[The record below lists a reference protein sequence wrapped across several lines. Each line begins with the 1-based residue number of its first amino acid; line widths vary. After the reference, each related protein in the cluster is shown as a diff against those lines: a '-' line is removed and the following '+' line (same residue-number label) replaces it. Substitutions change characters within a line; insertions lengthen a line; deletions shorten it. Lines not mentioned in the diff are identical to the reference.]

1 MATGKIV
8 GRVAQIEDDGTV
20 WWLTATPHERVTTLG
35 GISVGVSPVTKRVY
49 PTGDVGEVHLVAGVT
64 WTLQLSSGTA
74 ARTYAPLRVEADRTY
89 DIGGMASQ
97 DGLQPPPVAGSYVPG
112 VRSVRL
118 DGTTLTVVGQ
128 DSTET
133 YEVPTS
139 VGPAGPAGPPG
150 ERGPAGEKG
159 AKGDPG
165 PEGPRGS
172 DGAAGKIGPEGPPG
186 KPGPAGPAG
195 ERGRDGAAGEKGPAG
210 EQGEVGPQGPPGPR
224 GPAGPRGADGA
235 PGKQGPE
242 GPKGDPGPQGPP
254 GSGGASVT
262 GGTVWYSNV
271 GGVTPRRAEGG
282 TELDIKVPYPHF
294 WPVAFEY
301 GSSYSSRVA
310 VVQDRTKITL
320 VVPKPPGPSVELTGN
335 FSPGVKSGAGD
346 HNPDGRVTLIAAS
359 GAGNIHLDLRIDEAV
374 GSTWPQKLAT
384 FDGGSYSIKN
394 ISETLTLTGG
404 SVWVN
409 KTPAGGAIEVWSSGL
424 DNEHGRIIINIP
436 VFLGW

>member
-8 GRVAQIEDDGTV
+8 GRVAQIEDDGTI

-35 GISVGVSPVTKRVY
+35 GISVGVSPVTRRVY

-74 ARTYAPLRVEADRTY
+74 ARTYAPIRVEPDRTY

-97 DGLQPPPVAGSYVPG
+97 EGLQPPPVAGTYVPG

-165 PEGPRGS
+165 T
-172 DGAAGKIGPEGPPG
+172 
-186 KPGPAGPAG
+186 AGPKG
-195 ERGRDGAAGEKGPAG
+195 LDGAAGEKGPAG
-210 EQGEVGPQGPPGPR
+210 ERGEVGPQGPPGP
-224 GPAGPRGADGA
+224 AGPKGADGA
-235 PGKQGPE
+235 SGKQGPP

-254 GSGGASVT
+254 GSGGTSIT

-271 GGVTPRRAEGG
+271 GGVTPKNDVGG
-282 TELDIKVPYPHF
+282 TSLDIKVPYPHF
-294 WPVAFEY
+294 WPISFEY
-301 GSSYSSRVA
+301 GSSYSSRVN
-310 VVQDRTKITL
+310 VVQDKTKITL

-346 HNPDGRVTLIAAS
+346 QNPDGRVTLISAS

-384 FDGGSYSIKN
+384 FDGGAYSIKN
-394 ISETLTLTGG
+394 IAEALTLTGG

-409 KTPAGGAIEVWSSGL
+409 KTPAGSAIEVWSAGL
-424 DNEHGRIIINIP
+424 ENEHGRIILNIP

>member
-1 MATGKIV
+1 MATGRIT

-74 ARTYAPLRVEADRTY
+74 ARTYAPIRVEPDRTY

-97 DGLQPPPVAGSYVPG
+97 EGLQPPSVAGSYVPG

-139 VGPAGPAGPPG
+139 VGPVGPAGPQGERGPVGETGPKGPAGPPG
-150 ERGPAGEKG
+150 PKGLDGTAGE
-159 AKGDPG
+159 
-165 PEGPRGS
+165 R
-172 DGAAGKIGPEGPPG
+172 GPEGPPG
-186 KPGPAGPAG
+186 KTGPAGPAG
-195 ERGRDGAAGEKGPAG
+195 ERGEP
-210 EQGEVGPQGPPGPR
+210 GPPGPR
-224 GPAGPRGADGA
+224 GPAGPKGADGA
-235 PGKQGPE
+235 PGKQGPV
-242 GPKGDPGPQGPP
+242 GPKGEPGPQGPP
-254 GSGGASVT
+254 GSGGASIT

-271 GGVTPRRAEGG
+271 GGVIPKNVADG
-282 TELDIKVPYPHF
+282 TSLDIKVPYPHF

-301 GSSYSSRVA
+301 GNSYSSRIT
-310 VVQDRTKITL
+310 VVQDKTKITL
-320 VVPKPPGPSVELTGN
+320 VVPKPPGPSVELTGK
-335 FSPGVKSGAGD
+335 FKPGVKSGAGD
-346 HNPDGRVTLIAAS
+346 HNPDGRVTLISAS

-374 GSTWPQKLAT
+374 GSTWPQKLAV
-384 FDGGSYSIKN
+384 FDGGSYSVKN
-394 ISETLTLTGG
+394 ISETLTTTGG
-404 SVWVN
+404 NVWVN
-409 KTPAGGAIEVWSSGL
+409 KTPSGSDIEVWSSGL
-424 DNEHGRIIINIP
+424 ENEHGRIIINIP
-436 VFLGW
+436 VFIVW

>member
-8 GRVAQIEDDGTV
+8 GRVDQIEDDGTV
-20 WWLTATPHERVTTLG
+20 WWLTATPHERVATLG

-74 ARTYAPLRVEADRTY
+74 ARTYAPLRVEPDRTY

-97 DGLQPPPVAGSYVPG
+97 EGLQPPPVAGSYVPG

-139 VGPAGPAGPPG
+139 VGPAGSAG
-150 ERGPAGEKG
+150 ERGP
-159 AKGDPG
+159 KGDPG

-186 KPGPAGPAG
+186 KPGPAGPPG
-195 ERGRDGAAGEKGPAG
+195 ERGRDGAAGERGPAG
-210 EQGEVGPQGPPGPR
+210 ERGETGPQGPPGP
-224 GPAGPRGADGA
+224 AGQKGADGA
-235 PGKQGPE
+235 PGKQGPA

-254 GSGGASVT
+254 GSGGMSIT

-271 GGVTPRRAEGG
+271 GGVTPKIGEGG
-282 TELDIKVPYPHF
+282 TSLDIKVPYPHF
-294 WPVAFEY
+294 WPIAFEY
-301 GSSYSSRVA
+301 GNSYSSRVA
-310 VVQDRTKITL
+310 VVQDKTKITL
-320 VVPKPPGPSVELTGN
+320 VVPKPPGPSVELTGK

-346 HNPDGRVTLIAAS
+346 RNPDGRVTLIAAS
-359 GAGNIHLDLRIDEAV
+359 GAGNIHLDLRIDEAA

-384 FDGGSYSIKN
+384 FDGGAYSVKN
-394 ISETLTLTGG
+394 ISEALTLTGG

-409 KTPAGGAIEVWSSGL
+409 KTPAGSDIEVWSSGL

>member
-1 MATGKIV
+1 MATGKIT

-49 PTGDVGEVHLVAGVT
+49 PTGDVGEIHLVAGVT

-74 ARTYAPLRVEADRTY
+74 ARTYAPIRVEPDHTY

-97 DGLQPPPVAGSYVPG
+97 EGLQPPPVAGSYVPG

-150 ERGPAGEKG
+150 EM
-159 AKGDPG
+159 G
-165 PEGPRGS
+165 PEGARGPKGES
-172 DGAAGKIGPEGPPG
+172 
-186 KPGPAGPAG
+186 GPAGPKGADGTAG
-195 ERGRDGAAGEKGPAG
+195 ERGEP
-210 EQGEVGPQGPPGPR
+210 GPPGPM
-224 GPAGPRGADGA
+224 GPAGPKGADGA
-235 PGKQGPE
+235 PGKPGPE
-242 GPKGDPGPQGPP
+242 GPKGDVGPQGPP
-254 GSGGASVT
+254 GSGGSSIT

-271 GGVTPRRAEGG
+271 GGVTSKSKEGG
-282 TELDIKVPYPHF
+282 TELDIKVPYPRF
-294 WPVAFEY
+294 WPISFEY
-301 GSSYSSRVA
+301 GNSYSSRINVY
-310 VVQDRTKITL
+310 QDQTRVTV
-320 VVPKPPGPSVELTGN
+320 VVPKPPGPSVELTGK

-346 HNPDGRVTLIAAS
+346 HNPDGRVTLIAAA
-359 GAGNIHLDLRIDEAV
+359 GAGNIHLDLRMDEAA

-384 FDGGSYSIKN
+384 FDGGGYSVKN
-394 ISETLTLTGG
+394 ISEVLTLTGG
-404 SVWVN
+404 NVWVN
-409 KTPAGGAIEVWSSGL
+409 KTPSGSTIEVWSSGL
-424 DNEHGRIIINIP
+424 ENEHGRIILNIP

>member
-1 MATGKIV
+1 MATGKIT

-49 PTGDVGEVHLVAGVT
+49 PTGDVGEIHLVAGVT

-74 ARTYAPLRVEADRTY
+74 ARTYAPIRVEPDHTY

-97 DGLQPPPVAGSYVPG
+97 EGLQPPPVAGSYVPG

-150 ERGPAGEKG
+150 EMGPEGARGPKGEAGPAGPKG
-159 AKGDPG
+159 A
-165 PEGPRGS
+165 
-172 DGAAGKIGPEGPPG
+172 DGTAGERGPEGPPG
-186 KPGPAGPAG
+186 KTGPAGPAG
-195 ERGRDGAAGEKGPAG
+195 ERGRDGAAGERG
-210 EQGEVGPQGPPGPR
+210 EPGPPGPR
-224 GPAGPRGADGA
+224 GPAGPKGADGA
-235 PGKQGPE
+235 PGKPGPE
-242 GPKGDPGPQGPP
+242 GPKGDVGPQGPP
-254 GSGGASVT
+254 GSGGSSIT

-271 GGVTPRRAEGG
+271 GGVTSKSKEGG
-282 TELDIKVPYPHF
+282 TELDIKVPYPRF
-294 WPVAFEY
+294 WPISFEY
-301 GSSYSSRVA
+301 GDSYSSRISVY
-310 VVQDRTKITL
+310 QDQTRVTV
-320 VVPKPPGPSVELTGN
+320 VVPRPPGPSVELTGK

-346 HNPDGRVTLIAAS
+346 HNPDGRVTLIAAA
-359 GAGNIHLDLRIDEAV
+359 GAGNIHLDLRIDEAA
-374 GSTWPQKLAT
+374 GSTWPHKLAT
-384 FDGGSYSIKN
+384 FDGGRYSVKN
-394 ISETLTLTGG
+394 ISEVLTLTGG
-404 SVWVN
+404 NVWVN
-409 KTPAGGAIEVWSSGL
+409 KTPSYSTIEVWGSGL
-424 DNEHGRIIINIP
+424 ENEHGRIILNIP

>member
-1 MATGKIV
+1 MATGRIT

-74 ARTYAPLRVEADRTY
+74 ARTYAPLRVEPDRTY

-97 DGLQPPPVAGSYVPG
+97 EGLQPPPVAGSYVPG

-139 VGPAGPAGPPG
+139 VGPVGPAGPQGERGPVGETGPKGPAGPPG
-150 ERGPAGEKG
+150 PTGL
-159 AKGDPG
+159 
-165 PEGPRGS
+165 
-172 DGAAGKIGPEGPPG
+172 DGATGERGPEGPPG
-186 KPGPAGPAG
+186 NQGPPG

-210 EQGEVGPQGPPGPR
+210 DRGEAGPQGPPGPI
-224 GPAGPRGADGA
+224 GPAGPKGNDGA
-235 PGKQGPE
+235 PGK
-242 GPKGDPGPQGPP
+242 PGPPGPP
-254 GSGGASVT
+254 GSGGAGIT

-271 GGVTPRRAEGG
+271 GGVTPKNKEGG
-282 TELDIKVPYPHF
+282 TELDIKVPYPRF
-294 WPVAFEY
+294 WPINFEY
-301 GSSYSSRVA
+301 GNSYSSRISVY
-310 VVQDRTKITL
+310 QDQTRITV
-320 VVPKPPGPSVELTGN
+320 VVPKPPGPSVEITGK
-335 FSPGVKSGAGD
+335 FSSGIKSGAGD
-346 HNPDGRVTLIAAS
+346 HNPDGRVTLIAAA

-374 GSTWPQKLAT
+374 GSTWPHKLAT
-384 FDGGSYSIKN
+384 FDGGGYSVKN
-394 ISETLTLTGG
+394 ISEALTLTGG

-409 KTPAGGAIEVWSSGL
+409 KTPSGSTIEVWSSGL
-424 DNEHGRIIINIP
+424 ENEHGRIIINIP

>member
-1 MATGKIV
+1 MATGRIT
-8 GRVAQIEDDGTV
+8 GRVTQIEDDGTV

-35 GISVGVSPVTKRVY
+35 GISVGVSPVTRRVY
-49 PTGDVGEVHLVAGVT
+49 PTGDVGEFHLVAGVT

-74 ARTYAPLRVEADRTY
+74 ARTYAPIRVEPDRTY

-97 DGLQPPPVAGSYVPG
+97 EGLQPPPVAGSYVPG

-150 ERGPAGEKG
+150 ERGPVGETGPKGPAGP
-159 AKGDPG
+159 PG
-165 PEGPRGS
+165 PAGL
-172 DGAAGKIGPEGPPG
+172 DGAAGERGPEGPPG
-186 KPGPAGPAG
+186 KTGPAGPAG
-195 ERGRDGAAGEKGPAG
+195 ERGRDGAAGERGPAG
-210 EQGEVGPQGPPGPR
+210 ERGDTGPQGPPGPR
-224 GPAGPRGADGA
+224 GPAGPKGTDGA
-235 PGKQGPE
+235 PGKPGPV

-254 GSGGASVT
+254 GSGGASIT

-271 GGVTPRRAEGG
+271 GGVTPKSGADG
-282 TELDIKVPYPHF
+282 TSLDIKVPYPHF

-301 GSSYSSRVA
+301 GNSYSSRVT
-310 VVQDRTKITL
+310 VVQDKTKITL
-320 VVPKPPGPSVELTGN
+320 VVPKPPGPSVELTGK

-346 HNPDGRVTLIAAS
+346 HNPDGRVTLIASS

-384 FDGGSYSIKN
+384 FAGGPYSIKN
-394 ISETLTLTGG
+394 ISESLTLTGG
-404 SVWVN
+404 NVWVN
-409 KTPAGGAIEVWSSGL
+409 KTDSGGDIEVWSSNLGG
-424 DNEHGRIIINIP
+424 EHGRLLVNIP